1 MLYPLLGVAILAAT
15 AFVFWSARPVNGKVR
30 DWITPAMEPYLT
42 IGILMGGVVGLF
54 LLGVGV
60 ASIRS

>member
-1 MLYPLLGVAILAAT
+1 
-15 AFVFWSARPVNGKVR
+15 
-30 DWITPAMEPYLT
+30 MEPYLT
-42 IGILMGGVVGLF
+42 IGILMSGVVGLF